1 VAEFQALSGVY
12 IKFGQLLATRP
23 DLLPPEVGA
32 ALDDLFDEVPP
43 EPLSQSRLTLA
54 EDWPD
59 DIASG
64 VDAIDET
71 PIAGASFASVY
82 KGRLKD
88 GTTVAIKVQRR
99 DILALTLHDLR
110 VIRLCARLIDFSGIL
125 GRFRLSQFVDEFET
139 WTHEELDYVREA
151 RHMEY
156 LRQHLPPNS
165 QIVIPRVFWQYSST
179 RVLVMDY
186 LEGTW
191 LTTLTRAESQ
201 SAANKALARK
211 VFQEFMFQ
219 IFELGFYHADPHPG
233 NLCVLADDRIG
244 LIDFGIVGS
253 ASKSMRRTQLDLL
266 WAMQRS
272 DLEDAF
278 QAVLNLSVVPQDADV
293 ERFRRAFE
301 RNLTQWLLMQYQPQL
316 PPALRG
322 GMRLMFVNLS
332 AAGRCGIQIKSRAA
346 RYYRTLMVLENVA
359 LRIDSAF
366 HQQHELSRYF
376 RERFVRNLI
385 ADGRP
390 RENIQWMAG
399 SWHRI
404 EGLLRQLMADTDAP
418 VPTSRLNRTALVAG
432 RLAKLGSRALI
443 AIGLLSLA
451 LVAAATVAPDF
462 YNALAARPGLD
473 GVLVE
478 RLGTISAG
486 AAAIAAA
493 LLLRWTARLLWIHA
507 DEPGPYLY

>member
-1 VAEFQALSGVY
+1 
-12 IKFGQLLATRP
+12 
-23 DLLPPEVGA
+23 
-32 ALDDLFDEVPP
+32 
-43 EPLSQSRLTLA
+43 
-54 EDWPD
+54 
-59 DIASG
+59 
-64 VDAIDET
+64 
-71 PIAGASFASVY
+71 
-82 KGRLKD
+82 
-88 GTTVAIKVQRR
+88 
-99 DILALTLHDLR
+99 
-110 VIRLCARLIDFSGIL
+110 
-125 GRFRLSQFVDEFET
+125 
-139 WTHEELDYVREA
+139 
-151 RHMEY
+151 
-156 LRQHLPPNS
+156 
-165 QIVIPRVFWQYSST
+165 
-179 RVLVMDY
+179 
-186 LEGTW
+186 
-191 LTTLTRAESQ
+191 
-201 SAANKALARK
+201 
-211 VFQEFMFQ
+211 
-219 IFELGFYHADPHPG
+219 
-233 NLCVLADDRIG
+233 
-244 LIDFGIVGS
+244 
-253 ASKSMRRTQLDLL
+253 MRRTQLDLL